1 MAAMLY
7 PQNWATGAFADRE
20 IPAPPPKPTEFELM
34 TERVGLAKAPHLWA
48 YDNAIRA
55 WVKAHKNTRYVP
67 ESLLAALDMRACV
80 EDWQ

>member
-1 MAAMLY
+1 MASQFQPWGSTVAH
-7 PQNWATGAFADRE
+7 E
-20 IPAPPPKPTEFELM
+20 IPVPPAQPTEFERM

-48 YDNAIRA
+48 YDNAIRR

-67 ESLLAALDMRACV
+67 EDLLAALDMRACV